1 MYDGRKAD
9 DEILEAERKMLDV
22 GRKIRARP
30 NGCRPQDIGC
40 RPQDACQT
48 AKYWRLA
55 ARQAAR
61 CMLDRRST
69 WAAQAVCW
77 MQVAGRWLLDVG
89 RKVHARPAECLG
101 ACGALDT
108 GGRALV
114 AGGRGYWVLAARCM
128 PELMGVGRPSGTR
141 GHG

>member
-1 MYDGRKAD
+1 MH
-9 DEILEAERKMLDV
+9 
-22 GRKIRARP
+22 ARP
-30 NGCRPQDIGC
+30 AEYLGGPGCVLDAGGRP
-40 RPQDACQT
+40 
-48 AKYWRLA
+48 L
-55 ARQAAR
+55 
-61 CMLDRRST
+61 
-69 WAAQAVCW
+69 
-77 MQVAGRWLLDVG
+77 VAGCW